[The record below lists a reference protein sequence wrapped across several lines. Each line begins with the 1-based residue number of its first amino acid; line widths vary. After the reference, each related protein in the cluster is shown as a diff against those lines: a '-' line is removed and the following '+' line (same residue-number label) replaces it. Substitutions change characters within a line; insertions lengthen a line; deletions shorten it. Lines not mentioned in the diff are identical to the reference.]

1 MIDRFRM
8 TTDARNDHRK
18 TQANQLLISIFIIRL
33 EANKQRPLDYYKTKR
48 CYSIPHIWQFPSVMA
63 ILGLFSISPDHA
75 HAEMTCL
82 SSAIL
87 SLISYDTPVVRT
99 MNDAGQLIQIRT
111 TVLHEQYRLNV
122 SLTQTTVRQALQE
135 FLSVTAGRSKGIPT
149 DTKVSFCKAPKYSA
163 TALIITR
170 TVFLLSNSDMK
181 NYLITPSC
189 STCVNFHKNSIIKI
203 SQIPKCCWN

>member
-1 MIDRFRM
+1 MITERLRQISF
-8 TTDARNDHRK
+8 
-18 TQANQLLISIFIIRL
+18 LLILSLSGWRQTKQNKRL
-33 EANKQRPLDYYKTKR
+33 LDYYKTKR

-63 ILGLFSISPDHA
+63 ILGLLSISPDHA

-122 SLTQTTVRQALQE
+122 SNSPHTDN
-135 FLSVTAGRSKGIPT
+135 SKVGIAGIPQCN
-149 DTKVSFCKAPKYSA
+149 S
-163 TALIITR
+163 R
-170 TVFLLSNSDMK
+170 TIERDINR
-181 NYLITPSC
+181 
-189 STCVNFHKNSIIKI
+189 H
-203 SQIPKCCWN
+203 QG